1 MSKSTARSQDGR
13 GHLIRAAHAAV
24 RAAGLD
30 EDARHDFQM
39 RVTGKASMRD
49 MSVAELRHLRNE
61 LNRITGFGQDGRAGK
76 GRRGGKPA
84 VGKQSDAVPG
94 TAGEPAVGKAAAD
107 RKADYHPR
115 APLGGLR
122 YIHALWGELG
132 QRGVLK
138 RPDRAGLNAFIRS
151 RFEGHWSY
159 VPIDVDALDDRAH
172 ITDVIQ
178 ALKAMLGR
186 AQKGQTP

>member
-1 MSKSTARSQDGR
+1 MSGSRARSQDGR
-13 GHLIRAAHAAV
+13 GQLIRAAHAAV
-24 RAAGLD
+24 RAAGFD
-30 EDARHDFQM
+30 GGARHDFQM

-49 MSVAELRHLRNE
+49 MSVAELRHLRDE
-61 LNRITGFGQDGRAGK
+61 LNRITGFGRGGRGK

-84 VGKQSDAVPG
+84 VGK
-94 TAGEPAVGKAAAD
+94 AAD
-107 RKADYHPR
+107 RSSDRHPK

-132 QRGVLK
+132 RRGVLK

-159 VPIDVDALDDRAH
+159 VPIDVDALDDRDH

-178 ALKAMLGR
+178 ALKAMLAR
-186 AQKGQTP
+186 AEKEPAS

>member
-1 MSKSTARSQDGR
+1 MSGSRARSKDGR
-13 GHLIRAAHAAV
+13 GQLIRACHAAV
-24 RAAGLD
+24 RAAGFD

-49 MSVAELRHLRNE
+49 MSVAELRHLREE
-61 LNRITGFGQDGRAGK
+61 LNRITGFGQDGRGGK

-84 VGKQSDAVPG
+84 VGKGRRGKP
-94 TAGEPAVGKAAAD
+94 AGRPS
-107 RKADYHPR
+107 ADYHPR

-138 RPDRAGLNAFIRS
+138 RPDRAGLNAFIRA

-159 VPIDVDALDDRAH
+159 VPIDVDALDDRDH

-178 ALKAMLGR
+178 ALKAMLAR
-186 AQKGQTP
+186 VEKEPAS

>member
-1 MSKSTARSQDGR
+1 
-13 GHLIRAAHAAV
+13 
-24 RAAGLD
+24 
-30 EDARHDFQM
+30 M

-49 MSVAELRHLRNE
+49 MSVAELRHLRDE
-61 LNRITGFGQDGRAGK
+61 LNRITGFGQDGRGMGGRGK
-76 GRRGGKPA
+76 GRRGKP
-84 VGKQSDAVPG
+84 
-94 TAGEPAVGKAAAD
+94 TAG

-151 RFEGHWSY
+151 RFEGHWSF
-159 VPIDVDALDDRAH
+159 VPIDVDALDDRNH

-178 ALKAMLGR
+178 ALKAMLAR
-186 AQKGQTP
+186 VEKEPAS

>member
-1 MSKSTARSQDGR
+1 M
-13 GHLIRAAHAAV
+13 IRAAHAAV
-24 RAAGLD
+24 RAAGFD
-30 EDARHDFQM
+30 EEARHAFQM

-49 MSVAELRHLRNE
+49 MSVAELRHLRDE
-61 LNRITGFGQDGRAGK
+61 LNRITGFGQDGRGMGGRGK
-76 GRRGGKPA
+76 GRRGKP
-84 VGKQSDAVPG
+84 
-94 TAGEPAVGKAAAD
+94 TAG

-151 RFEGHWSY
+151 RFEGHWSF
-159 VPIDVDALDDRAH
+159 VPIDVDALDDRNH

-178 ALKAMLGR
+178 ALKAMLAR
-186 AQKGQTP
+186 VEKEPAS

>member
-1 MSKSTARSQDGR
+1 MSRMKTQASR
-13 GHLIRAAHAAV
+13 GSLIRACHAAV
-24 RAAGLD
+24 RAAGFD

-49 MSVAELRHLRNE
+49 MSVAELRHLRDE
-61 LNRITGFGQDGRAGK
+61 LNRITGFS
-76 GRRGGKPA
+76 RRGKP
-84 VGKQSDAVPG
+84 
-94 TAGEPAVGKAAAD
+94 KAS

-159 VPIDVDALDDRAH
+159 VPIDVDALDDRDH

-178 ALKAMLGR
+178 ALKAMLARTEKEG
-186 AQKGQTP
+186 AES

>member
-1 MSKSTARSQDGR
+1 M
-13 GHLIRAAHAAV
+13 
-24 RAAGLD
+24 
-30 EDARHDFQM
+30 
-39 RVTGKASMRD
+39 
-49 MSVAELRHLRNE
+49 
-61 LNRITGFGQDGRAGK
+61 
-76 GRRGGKPA
+76 
-84 VGKQSDAVPG
+84 PG
-94 TAGEPAVGKAAAD
+94 TAGEPAVGKAAVD

-159 VPIDVDALDDRAH
+159 VPIDVDALDDRDH

-178 ALKAMLGR
+178 ALKAMLAR

>member
-1 MSKSTARSQDGR
+1 MSRTKPQDGR
-13 GHLIRAAHAAV
+13 GPLIRACHAAV
-24 RAAGLD
+24 RAAGFD

-49 MSVAELRHLRNE
+49 MSVAELRHLRDE
-61 LNRITGFGQDGRAGK
+61 LNRITGFGQGGRGK

-84 VGKQSDAVPG
+84 VGKPAGRPG
-94 TAGEPAVGKAAAD
+94 
-107 RKADYHPR
+107 ADYNPPAFR
-115 APLGGLR
+115 GDVRL
-122 YIHALWGELG
+122 IHALWGELG

-151 RFEGHWSY
+151 RFEGHWSF
-159 VPIDVDALDDRAH
+159 VPVDVDVLTDTDN

-178 ALKAMLGR
+178 ALKAMLAR
-186 AQKGQTP
+186 AKEASAS

>member
-1 MSKSTARSQDGR
+1 MRARSQDSR
-13 GHLIRAAHAAV
+13 GHLIRACHAAV
-24 RAAGLD
+24 RAAGFD
-30 EDARHDFQM
+30 EDARHDFQV

-49 MSVAELRHLRNE
+49 MSVAELRHLRDE
-61 LNRITGFGQDGRAGK
+61 LNRITGFGQDGRGGK
-76 GRRGGKPA
+76 RRRG
-84 VGKQSDAVPG
+84 S
-94 TAGEPAVGKAAAD
+94 AAD
-107 RKADYHPR
+107 RSSDRHPK

-132 QRGVLK
+132 RRGVLK

-159 VPIDVDALDDRAH
+159 VPIDVDALDDRDH

-178 ALKAMLGR
+178 ALKAMLAR